1 MKKISKPVMIGAAGL
16 LMLAMAGCQQGEKPV
31 EVKPVQTPSSS
42 VQKEVKASDPKKPQ
56 EEQDGAEF
64 QTGWTQL
71 ENSIELSLSGPENCL
86 PTVDRAVVEDKTVSI
101 WLKDMGDDCANTNV
115 ITYSTIDDAKD
126 IERVQVYEAGYDY
139 SFELNKKE

>member
-1 MKKISKPVMIGAAGL
+1 
-16 LMLAMAGCQQGEKPV
+16 MLAMAGCQQGEKPV